1 MASRV
6 AAWLESVALFVAL
19 YVGVPVAGS
28 VADAGPGWPSIP
40 APWRWLGILPLVFGA
55 AGVAWC
61 FALFVRVGRGTPNP
75 LVPPEVLVTTGPFAW
90 TRNPIILSH
99 ALATLGEALVVGSP
113 AAVAVVLV
121 LGVPVQF
128 VVRVEER
135 TLEAR
140 HGEAYRRYRD
150 AVPRWLPRLRQSR

>member
-19 YVGVPVAGS
+19 YVGVPVVGS
-28 VADAGPGWPSIP
+28 VADAGLGWPAIP

-150 AVPRWLPRLRQSR
+150 AVPRWLPRLRQRR